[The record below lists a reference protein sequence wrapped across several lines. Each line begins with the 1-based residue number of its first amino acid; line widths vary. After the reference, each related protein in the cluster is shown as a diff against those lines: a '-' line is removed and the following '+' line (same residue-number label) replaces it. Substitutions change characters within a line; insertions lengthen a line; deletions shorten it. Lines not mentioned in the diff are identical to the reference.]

1 MFTLRALV
9 VAVVMASLPASAWA
23 QFVAEEVTAPNAA
36 THLFGGTDADGGIGD
51 WYLSN
56 GVVEAIIDEAGPQD
70 DLVPLLGLAAPPK
83 QSEAAF
89 TGGSL
94 IDLGLFG
101 DNNDQLSQMF
111 TVGGLSTS
119 NFILNDSISGSTTA
133 GSATITVTG
142 ELLGFS
148 PVLPSDLPVVTE
160 YTAAAGDPYITITTT
175 VSNTDGVNSAATLG
189 GFLDAFIWTIRAVV
203 PFSPLVGRGF
213 NHPVLDF
220 NNLGASLEAPTYAAG
235 PGNVTPADGIMDPPN
250 ATTAGEVSYG
260 LLGVEVSVDQGG
272 GPVVTAVDSL
282 FGVSST
288 LVTAFGNIPA
298 AASLAPGGTLI
309 YTRRLYVGD
318 RNDVA
323 SSANPMIT
331 ELGIRRG
338 FSNGTISGNVD
349 ASDTPNVA
357 ASIIATRTGGV
368 ATPGFATGAPT
379 THFRTDASGTF
390 GGVVLPAGTYDLE
403 VRAVERDTVTVAGVT
418 VTASTN
424 TPVSI
429 PQMTGLGTVDLNVVE
444 SVTGPDPDIPAK
456 VTFIGISGTPDPVF
470 KKDFEALALVL
481 PSGPHT
487 DLMPETFAGGPAQRN
502 VVYLADGTESVQLR
516 PGKYELWASRG
527 PEYTIRKRKL
537 TVREGRTRSRRLKVK
552 RCLDTTDAMSGD
564 FHIHSAR
571 SFDTSP
577 PLRDRVGSFAGEGVE
592 VMVSTDHDYH
602 TDYTSTIAGLGIGS
616 HITSIVGNEVT
627 GSVPNPPAFPDSTGH
642 INAWPLPVDAD
653 ERRDGSI
660 EDEYVA
666 PNYIFSRLRAQG
678 ADVVQYNHPRAGVAG
693 LTSIGIFTNIGYD
706 PTLAIDM
713 SPNDILLDDDIT
725 GSSGVPNPD
734 GYRNIDFDVME
745 IANGTDIAGY
755 IATRRD
761 WLSLLNQL
769 NTVTAFGTVPF
780 IAGTG
785 VSDSHRLVLEAPGY
799 FRSYVRGVGDD
810 PTALNATTFNTNV
823 GAANMMATSAPYI
836 DFSVEEDGGPASADL
851 GETLVPATSDV
862 VLKIRVQAA
871 NWIPVEEVRVIAN
884 GFVVMTFD
892 GSTSPQVEPGP
903 NKERSQRCDST
914 RFEADIPVT
923 VPVDTYFI
931 VEAGADL
938 SPLPSPPATADL
950 IVPGLVPLG
959 FTNPVFVDLGGDG
972 FDPPGLPVMAS
983 LSGAEEALPA
993 FARVIRRDQPQTLFA
1008 RLSDSWTRLVER
1020 IGASGSAVA
1029 DDDREA
1035 LTGTAHK
1042 AEVER
1047 QKKIPSEGYFPLY
1060 TFRIPEGAVD
1070 EAIDRL
1076 PEPERSQ
1083 AQRALAE

>member
-1 MFTLRALV
+1 MFLLRALV
-9 VAVVMASLPASAWA
+9 VVAATVVVPASAWA
-23 QFVAEEVTAPNAA
+23 QFVAEEVTSLNAA

-70 DLVPLLGLAAPPK
+70 DLIGLLGAGAPPE

-94 IDLGLFG
+94 IDLGLVG
-101 DNNDQLSQMF
+101 GNNDQLSQMF

-119 NFILNDSISGSTTA
+119 NFILYNSISGSTTA

-142 ELLGFS
+142 DLLGFS

-160 YTAAAGDPYITITTT
+160 YSAAAGDPYITITTT
-175 VSNTDGVNSAATLG
+175 VSNTDPVNSAATLG

-220 NNLGASLEAPTYAAG
+220 NNLGAALELPTYAAG
-235 PGNVTPADGIMDPPN
+235 AGNVTPADGIMDPPN

-260 LLGVEVSVDQGG
+260 ILGVDVSVDQGG
-272 GPVVTAVDSL
+272 GPVVTAVDQV

-288 LVTAFGNIPA
+288 LVTALGNVPA

-309 YTRRLYVGD
+309 YRRRLYVGD
-318 RNDVA
+318 RNDIA

-338 FSNGTISGNVD
+338 FSTGTISGDVG

-357 ASIIATRTGGV
+357 ASVIATRTGGV
-368 ATPGFATGAPT
+368 VTPGFATGAPT

-390 GGVVLPAGTYDLE
+390 GGIVLPVGTYDLE
-403 VRAVERDTVTVAGVT
+403 VRAVERDTVTVTGVT
-418 VTASTN
+418 VTASTD

-429 PQMTGLGTVDLNVVE
+429 PPMTGLGTVDLNVVE

-456 VTFIGISGTPDPVF
+456 VTFKGISPTPDPVF

-481 PSGPHT
+481 PSGPHS

-516 PGKYELWASRG
+516 PGRYELWASRG

-564 FHIHSAR
+564 FHVHSAR

-602 TDYTSTIAGLGIGS
+602 VDYTSTIAGLGIGS
-616 HITSIVGNEVT
+616 HITSMVGNEVT

-642 INAWPLPVDAD
+642 INAWPLSVDAN

-678 ADVVQYNHPRAGVAG
+678 ADVVQYNHPRAGVSG
-693 LTSIGIFTNIGYD
+693 LTSIGILTNIGYD
-706 PTLAIDM
+706 PTLPIDV

-725 GSSGVPNPD
+725 GSSGVSNPD
-734 GYRNIDFDVME
+734 GFRNIDFDVME
-745 IANGTDIAGY
+745 IANGTDIAAY
-755 IATRRD
+755 IAMRRD

-780 IAGTG
+780 IGGTG
-785 VSDSHRLVLEAPGY
+785 VSDSHRLTVEAPGY

-810 PTALNATTFNTNV
+810 PSALNATTFNTNV

-836 DFSVEEDGGPASADL
+836 DFSVEEDVGGDSAEL

-862 VLKIRVQAA
+862 VLKIRVQAT

-884 GFVVMTFD
+884 GFVVMSFD
-892 GSTSPQVEPGP
+892 ESTSPAVEPGP
-903 NKERSQRCDST
+903 RKERSQRCDVT
-914 RFEADIPVT
+914 RFEADVPVT
-923 VPVDTYFI
+923 VTGDTYFV
-931 VEAGADL
+931 VEAGAKL
-938 SPLPSPPATADL
+938 SPFPSPPAVADM

-983 LSGAEEALPA
+983 LSGTGEALPA
-993 FARVIRRDQPQTLFA
+993 FARVVRRDETLLA
-1008 RLSDSWTRLVER
+1008 QLSGWAKRLIDRF
-1020 IGASGSAVA
+1020 GASGSAVA
-1029 DDDREA
+1029 DDRKV

-1047 QKKIPSEGYFPLY
+1047 QKTEPSEEYFPLY
-1060 TFRIPEGAVD
+1060 HFRIPESAVE

-1083 AQRALAE
+1083 VRAGRR